1 MSFNDLPTQSS
12 INERADAYGKTSL
25 QRSAEVAARVRCI
38 LNVPY
43 GDDYWQKIDLFLPD
57 GPVSE
62 PMPVLLFFH
71 GGNFTHGYKEW
82 CSFMAPAITSL
93 PAIFVSASYRLLGD
107 APYPAAIDDS
117 LAAAALVRQM
127 VTQYGGDPERLFIGG
142 HSAGGHIVSL
152 MALRHEWRKTA
163 GLPETAFKAAF
174 PISVT
179 FNKSM
184 AEDGVVGPDA
194 PLELAANAMIPFYIT
209 WAENEKQIVRDTS
222 REMTDAL
229 SRTGVKVL
237 GEELADR
244 DHFSIHLRTG
254 DPSDQW
260 TRTVREW
267 MTTLR

>member
-1 MSFNDLPTQSS
+1 MGFNDLPKQSS
-12 INERADAYGKTSL
+12 INERADVYGETSL
-25 QRSAEVAARVRCI
+25 QRSAEVVARVRCI
-38 LNVPY
+38 LDVPY

-57 GPVSE
+57 QPVSE
-62 PMPVLLFFH
+62 QVPVLLFFH

-107 APYPAAIDDS
+107 APYPAVIEDS
-117 LAAAALVRQM
+117 LAAAALVRQK
-127 VTQYGGDPERLFIGG
+127 VAQYGGDPARLFIGG

-152 MALRHEWRKTA
+152 MALRHDWREA
-163 GLPETAFKAAF
+163 VGLPENAFRAAF
-174 PISVT
+174 PMSVT
-179 FNKSM
+179 FSKRM
-184 AEDGVVGPDA
+184 AEDGIEGSDA
-194 PLELAANAMIPFYIT
+194 PLELAANATIPFYVT
-209 WAENEKQIVRDTS
+209 WAANEKQIVRDTS

-229 SRTGVKVL
+229 ARTGIKVL

-267 MTTLR
+267 MTALR